1 MLLLQLG
8 NAAGQGPNHSDAAVD
23 VAGGRLLVLA
33 YLQAVNIKNTVK
45 QALWETSCL
54 LGFPFAQSH
63 LSEPNSVVPPVRFQR
78 LVSEHQQWGEKDAP
92 GIFLRYIRRRVFRT
106 PPPHLQRNV

>member
-8 NAAGQGPNHSDAAVD
+8 NTARQGPNCSEDAVD

-33 YLQAVNIKNTVK
+33 HLQAINIKNTVK

-54 LGFPFAQSH
+54 LGFLFAQS
-63 LSEPNSVVPPVRFQR
+63 LT
-78 LVSEHQQWGEKDAP
+78 L
-92 GIFLRYIRRRVFRT
+92 
-106 PPPHLQRNV
+106 